1 MKLADKIIQ
10 LRKSRGW
17 SQDVLAEKMDVSRQA
32 VSRWEMGSAMPDAA
46 NILQLSKLFGVT
58 TDYLLNDDYQSD
70 DDIPKVKNVRAD
82 GFSQI
87 MFFLIILEIM
97 ILIIQFMCAV
107 ILKSAVFSL
116 LSFILF
122 GAVLAGFEYAYVKRG
137 GKQNP
142 DVERF
147 RKRFYKI
154 SAWLGA
160 YFPIRLIVIALLHLY
175 PRPHSVLVQEC
186 ITLVLY
192 LMTSMLICLEIEKR
206 HLPNEQ

>member
-87 MFFLIILEIM
+87 MFFLIVLEVM

-116 LSFILF
+116 LSFVLF
-122 GAVLAGFEYAYVKRG
+122 GAVIAGFEYAYVKRG
-137 GKQNP
+137 GRKNP
-142 DVERF
+142 NVERF
-147 RKRFYKI
+147 RSRFYKI
-154 SAWLGA
+154 SAWLGT
-160 YFPIRLIVIALLHLY
+160 YFPIRLFTIALLHLY

-186 ITLVLY
+186 ITVALY
-192 LMTSMLICLEIEKR
+192 LMVSMLICLEIEKR
-206 HLPNEQ
+206 HLPKE

>member
-97 ILIIQFMCAV
+97 ILVIQFMCAV

-122 GAVLAGFEYAYVKRG
+122 LAVIAGFEYAYVKRG

-154 SAWLGA
+154 SAWLGT
-160 YFPIRLIVIALLHLY
+160 YFPIRLTVIALLHLY

>member
-97 ILIIQFMCAV
+97 ILVIQFMCAV

-122 GAVLAGFEYAYVKRG
+122 GAVIAGFEYAYVKRG

-142 DVERF
+142 DAELF
-147 RKRFYKI
+147 RRRFYKI

-206 HLPNEQ
+206 HLPNE